1 VTEETA
7 YLGRICG
14 GEDCPRRGIRRRG
27 GGATWFSPALDRA
40 LDNKCCTEA
49 IVLERIKNRLYD
61 SSQCRLQPPGSTMRS
76 KLAMALTKNFAR
88 LGRISISSGPSAR
101 VRIQRQMIAAWR
113 SCGPAPAEGFVT
125 PRRHQ
130 GAVSKHAG
138 TAPKNPWPSVPAGL
152 ATTRSNLDH

>member
-1 VTEETA
+1 M
-7 YLGRICG
+7 
-14 GEDCPRRGIRRRG
+14 P
-27 GGATWFSPALDRA
+27 SP
-40 LDNKCCTEA
+40 T
-49 IVLERIKNRLYD
+49 
-61 SSQCRLQPPGSTMRS
+61 
-76 KLAMALTKNFAR
+76 AR
-88 LGRISISSGPSAR
+88 LDDALEAGYGAHEEFRKAGADFYIERAERAR
-101 VRIQRQMIAAWR
+101 KNPRGERQMIAAWR